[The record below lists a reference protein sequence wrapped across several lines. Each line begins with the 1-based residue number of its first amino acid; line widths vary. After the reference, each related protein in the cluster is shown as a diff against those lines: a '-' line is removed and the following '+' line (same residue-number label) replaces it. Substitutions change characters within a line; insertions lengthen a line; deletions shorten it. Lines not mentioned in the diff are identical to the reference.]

1 MIKFSKLMGK
11 LQERELSKGEF
22 SDSIG
27 IHANTMSALSMN
39 RSVNTSTIDKICEFF
54 QCQPGDIMEW
64 VPNDPIPEKNIKR
77 EIEILEAQIKALRER
92 LE

>member
-1 MIKFSKLMGK
+1 M

-39 RSVNTSTIDKICEFF
+39 RNVSTSTIDKICEFF

-64 VPNDPIPEKNIKR
+64 VPNDPDKKDIKR
-77 EIEILEAQIKALRER
+77 EIENLETQIKALRER